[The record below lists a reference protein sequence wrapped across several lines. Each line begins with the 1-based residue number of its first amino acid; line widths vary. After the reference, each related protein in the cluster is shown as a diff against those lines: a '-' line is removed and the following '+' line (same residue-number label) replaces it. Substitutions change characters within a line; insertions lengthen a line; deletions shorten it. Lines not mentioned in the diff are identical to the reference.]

1 VISIIFPGE
10 KAFRAPKLLLGLL
23 QVLFDIVL
31 FSTLADSKMFL
42 LNGTEFQLAL
52 ALGPISHLCIFIHGE
67 LNNYAAHIAA
77 FFFLVYLSTVVI
89 FYLSEPCIIANIVK
103 ASILI
108 STYLLA
114 LGGSI
119 LIYRALF
126 HRLRQFPGDI
136 FDSLSKWGAVM
147 KAQRNAQYFLEL
159 RDLHKKYGD
168 YVRIGQFQRLS
179 QNSLRLLNH
188 RPGPSELSINN
199 ASVVQALHSS
209 QCTKGPWYDLGGTNV
224 NIHRTRD
231 RKIHD
236 RQRVFWDKAAS
247 GNGTFSSYC
256 NSHYF

>member
-1 VISIIFPGE
+1 
-10 KAFRAPKLLLGLL
+10 LLLRLL

-42 LNGTEFQLAL
+42 PNGTEFQLAL
-52 ALGPISHLCIFIHGE
+52 ALGPVSHLCIFIHGE
-67 LNNYAAHIAA
+67 LNNYATHIAA
-77 FFFLVYLSTVVI
+77 FFFLVFLSTVLI
-89 FYLSEPCIIANIVK
+89 FYLSEPCIIANIVN

-126 HRLRQFPGDI
+126 HRLHQFPGDI

-168 YVRIGQFQRLS
+168 YVRIGQFQRLC
-179 QNSLRLLNH
+179 QNSPLLTQSLT
-188 RPGPSELSINN
+188 RSLG
-199 ASVVQALHSS
+199 ALN
-209 QCTKGPWYDLGGTNV
+209 Q
-224 NIHRTRD
+224 
-231 RKIHD
+231 
-236 RQRVFWDKAAS
+236 QR
-247 GNGTFSSYC
+247 FSSPGTA
-256 NSHYF
+256 FFAV

>member
-1 VISIIFPGE
+1 
-10 KAFRAPKLLLGLL
+10 
-23 QVLFDIVL
+23 
-31 FSTLADSKMFL
+31 MFL
-42 LNGTEFQLAL
+42 PNGTEFQLAL

-67 LNNYAAHIAA
+67 LNNYATHIAA
-77 FFFLVYLSTVVI
+77 FFFLVFLSTVVI

-103 ASILI
+103 ASMLI

-168 YVRIGQFQRLS
+168 YVRIGQFQHLC
-179 QNSLRLLNH
+179 QNSPLLTQSST
-188 RPGPSELSINN
+188 RSLG
-199 ASVVQALHSS
+199 ALN
-209 QCTKGPWYDLGGTNV
+209 Q
-224 NIHRTRD
+224 
-231 RKIHD
+231 
-236 RQRVFWDKAAS
+236 QR
-247 GNGTFSSYC
+247 FSSPGTAFFAVYKRTLVRFGWYKC
-256 NSHYF
+256 